1 MTIYD
6 YINRFGDNKPFHS
19 YEFAD
24 ATRARRIGSN
34 GFKPFKKRQR
44 QELNRRVIR
53 GYTDSKIVR
62 VPEARQELAVA
73 QREETKQRFEKL
85 QAQREQQRIL
95 PKPERPLP
103 SSKLK

>member
-6 YINRFGDNKPFHS
+6 YIGGFGDNKPFHS

-24 ATRARRIGSN
+24 DTRARQIGSN
-34 GFKPFKKRQR
+34 GFKPFKERQHR
-44 QELNRRVIR
+44 ELNRRIIR

-73 QREETKQRFEKL
+73 QREDTKQRFEKL
-85 QAQREQQRIL
+85 QARREQSGL
-95 PKPERPLP
+95 PQSKRPSPP
-103 SSKLK
+103 SKIK